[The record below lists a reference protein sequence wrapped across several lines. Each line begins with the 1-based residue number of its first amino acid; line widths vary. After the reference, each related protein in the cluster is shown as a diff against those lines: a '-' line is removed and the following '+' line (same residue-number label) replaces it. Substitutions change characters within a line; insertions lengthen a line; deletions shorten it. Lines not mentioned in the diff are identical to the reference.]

1 MKRTELI
8 TRIFLIFIV
17 AIAIVAI
24 ALQVVNDKTN
34 SLETTYEII
43 TFSAALTCVIAAVL
57 QGIANERTTREIK
70 KITRE
75 VRELMQN
82 VERDEQRDIA
92 LKKEV
97 KKDLEIDQRELE
109 IIAEKIKTE
118 KK

>member
-1 MKRTELI
+1 
-8 TRIFLIFIV
+8 
-17 AIAIVAI
+17 
-24 ALQVVNDKTN
+24 
-34 SLETTYEII
+34 
-43 TFSAALTCVIAAVL
+43 VIAAVL

-75 VRELMQN
+75 MRELMEN
-82 VERDEQRDIA
+82 VERDERRDIA

-109 IIAEKIKTE
+109 MIASRIKTE